1 MRIDLSRLIS
11 VPAVVDLSF
20 IDDLVSNL
28 KGITCPI
35 PPTPPT
41 PPTPPASGIGEELL
55 EFLGSRV
62 IISTPAGPVIGIL
75 SVVNTDYAV
84 VTSETSIFLVP
95 FNNMLG
101 LSSQD

>member
-1 MRIDLSRLIS
+1 MRIDLSRLKS

-41 PPTPPASGIGEELL
+41 PPALGIGEELL